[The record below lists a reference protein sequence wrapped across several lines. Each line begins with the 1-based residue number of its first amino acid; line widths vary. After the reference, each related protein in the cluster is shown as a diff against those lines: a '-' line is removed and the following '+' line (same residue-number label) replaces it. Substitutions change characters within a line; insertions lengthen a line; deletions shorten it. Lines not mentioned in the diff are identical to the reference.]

1 MRFWVCSG
9 LIVGLFSLGHSQE
22 VKVNWIKTVPLT
34 ATIIESDNM
43 GNAYLVNGSSL
54 SKIDMNG
61 RVLEENSS
69 LALGEISSIDA
80 SNALKMLVYFR
91 DLSQITYLDNQLAS
105 RGDNVSL
112 DVLGYNQITTI
123 CRSYNDGVWLF
134 DQTTF
139 ELIRLDEQLQPN
151 VQSGNLSQ
159 ILDFVPDPTYM
170 KEFNNWLYVN
180 DPSQGILVFDW
191 YGSYT
196 KTIPVAGINK
206 FVVRAN
212 RLFFIKDRKIQYYH
226 LQTKQFLELHIPNME
241 YVDFTIFDDKLLLIT
256 QNELLIYRINVN

>member
-1 MRFWVCSG
+1 MWMRFWVCSG

-91 DLSQITYLDNQLAS
+91 DLSQITY
-105 RGDNVSL
+105 
-112 DVLGYNQITTI
+112 
-123 CRSYNDGVWLF
+123 
-134 DQTTF
+134 
-139 ELIRLDEQLQPN
+139 
-151 VQSGNLSQ
+151 
-159 ILDFVPDPTYM
+159 
-170 KEFNNWLYVN
+170 
-180 DPSQGILVFDW
+180 
-191 YGSYT
+191 
-196 KTIPVAGINK
+196 
-206 FVVRAN
+206 
-212 RLFFIKDRKIQYYH
+212 
-226 LQTKQFLELHIPNME
+226 
-241 YVDFTIFDDKLLLIT
+241 
-256 QNELLIYRINVN
+256 